1 MSTAEAP
8 QQPGP
13 SVKPD
18 QRPTTRRKVAPP
30 AHHQATRNPRKASK
44 HSWDGRPREEGPS
57 GLPGSTSDR
66 GTGGGFGSTMA
77 VCHLADSHH
86 LVNKRAVS
94 FFSGSHMQRSWPS
107 HLRWSNAETMHQN
120 LFGHR
125 HSVSSRSDAK
135 VLSLSQLD
143 ACWQTHVPSSVGG
156 ACDRSC
162 RQSAVCVT
170 GRFTSYHS
178 TFHSAQLQEPCPR
191 YVKHGSFE
199 TIGRVSGCLVNLLQ
213 SLPIAPQ
220 NHSARLC
227 NSVRQVPAQVQ
238 GHSVYLSTRRECCCT
253 SGGGCNPSQEG
264 CNWACPPGRNEE
276 RVLQPVLHCTQ
287 EGLILDLRTLNR
299 ALPKLPFRMLTLKH
313 ILTCGRGQ
321 DWFVAIDLKDAYFHV
336 SILPRHRPFLRFVF
350 EGQAYQYK
358 VLPFRLSLSPR
369 VFTKI
374 AEAALA
380 PLREVGI
387 CILNYL
393 DDWLILAHSR
403 ELVCAHRDMVLDHL
417 ARLGLRVNCEKSKLS
432 PVQSIFF
439 SCGIGLGYDDCT
451 PLSGSCS
458 VGAEMLDGSQA
469 EKSGPSQ
476 KLSEAPGAYAILIC
490 GHAAGLDAY
499 ETASALAS
507 YRVPRWAWHHSSHR
521 VNITPLYHRTFSP
534 WEDISFLWA
543 GVPLE
548 QVSRHI
554 VVTTDASKTGWGAVC
569 NGHAASEV
577 WTGPRLHWHINCLE
591 LLTVLFGLEEV
602 FDPYSK
608 ASMCWSG
615 RTTQRQSHT
624 STTRVVFAPIACH
637 NSPAISTLEP
647 AQTQGSTCH
656 SYPGDLN
663 RVADLLSQQVSL
675 RSEWRLHPQTADW
688 RWFGQAQ
695 VDLFASSESTHCQ
708 LWYSLTEA
716 PLGTDALAHSWPRGL
731 LKYAFPA
738 VSLIAQTQ
746 APYWPNRT
754 WFSELVLMASVPPWR
769 IPLRRYLLSQG
780 KGTI

>member
-1 MSTAEAP
+1 MAIRGRPPMSSAEAP
-8 QQPGP
+8 QQPRP

-57 GLPGSTSDR
+57 GQPGSTSDR

-199 TIGRVSGCLVNLLQ
+199 TVGRVSGCLVNLLQ

-238 GHSVYLSTRRECCCT
+238 GHSVYLSTRRECCFT

-264 CNWACPPGRNEE
+264 CNRACPPGRNEE
-276 RVLQPVLHCTQ
+276 RALQPVLHCTQ

-299 ALPKLPFRMLTLKH
+299 ALPKLPFRMLTFKH

-417 ARLGLRVNCEKSKLS
+417 ARLGLRVNWEKSKLS

-439 SCGIGLGYDDCT
+439 LGVELDSVT
-451 PLSGSCS
+451 MTARLSGSCS
-458 VGAEMLDGSQA
+458 VGAEMLEGSQA

-490 GHAAGLDAY
+490 GHAAGSDAY

-507 YRVPRWAWHHSSHR
+507 YPSPEMGMASQLTPCEHHTIVSPYLQSMGGHLFSMGRSALRTGVQTHCCYNRCFQDRLGRRVQWACSVRGLDRPSAALAHQL
-521 VNITPLYHRTFSP
+521 P
-534 WEDISFLWA
+534 
-543 GVPLE
+543 GVAD
-548 QVSRHI
+548 S
-554 VVTTDASKTGWGAVC
+554 A
-569 NGHAASEV
+569 
-577 WTGPRLHWHINCLE
+577 
-591 LLTVLFGLEEV
+591 FGLEEV
-602 FDPYSK
+602 STLNPRQACVGPDGQHSDSHIHQPPGWCSLPSH
-608 ASMCWSG
+608 A
-615 RTTQRQSHT
+615 TTHPPSL
-624 STTRVVFAPIACH
+624 
-637 NSPAISTLEP
+637 TLEP
-647 AQTQGSTCH
+647 AQTQGSACH
-656 SYPGDLN
+656 SYP
-663 RVADLLSQQVSL
+663 
-675 RSEWRLHPQTADW
+675 
-688 RWFGQAQ
+688 RW
-695 VDLFASSESTHCQ
+695 
-708 LWYSLTEA
+708 
-716 PLGTDALAHSWPRGL
+716 P
-731 LKYAFPA
+731 
-738 VSLIAQTQ
+738 
-746 APYWPNRT
+746 
-754 WFSELVLMASVPPWR
+754 
-769 IPLRRYLLSQG
+769 
-780 KGTI
+780 